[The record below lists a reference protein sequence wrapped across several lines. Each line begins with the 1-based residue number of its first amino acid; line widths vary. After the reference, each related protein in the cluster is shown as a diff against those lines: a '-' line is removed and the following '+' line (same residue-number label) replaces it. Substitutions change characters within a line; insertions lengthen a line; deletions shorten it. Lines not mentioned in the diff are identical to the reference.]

1 MMKPLTLVGLV
12 CLLTPQVQGAEPQAS
27 AATPTASSAVSAA
40 EQAMASQSAVS
51 AAESPAAAAQSSVSA
66 AESPAVAVQSAVSA
80 AAPQPAGSGAV
91 PAAAPLPV
99 ASESTP
105 AAEPA
110 PVATGAAHAAPF
122 PAATA
127 ESGLS
132 PTSRP
137 MTSTP
142 SGGGGLGIDSSN
154 LQAVPLYRQDE
165 LLNWIEQGRHLQ
177 QVKQDR
183 CQLTQDI
190 EVRAE
195 VMKVPAYQFL
205 WGDMLAW
212 GVCIKPDAE
221 LGVKFMWEAAN
232 QGLAPALEQLGRYY
246 WKGTLVQKDLVK
258 AETLMREAAS
268 LGFQRAQVEWVEM
281 LLQGMG
287 SPLDYE
293 EAYHWLHS
301 TVIGDKALHQK
312 ATSLLSRLANRMPA
326 NAIARAKA
334 MH

>member
-1 MMKPLTLVGLV
+1 MMKPFTLVGLV
-12 CLLTPQVQGAEPQAS
+12 CLLTTQVQGAEPQAS
-27 AATPTASSAVSAA
+27 VATPTASSAVSAA

-51 AAESPAAAAQSSVSA
+51 AAESPAVAA
-66 AESPAVAVQSAVSA
+66 QSAVSA
-80 AAPQPAGSGAV
+80 AAPQPSGAV

-110 PVATGAAHAAPF
+110 PVATGSAPATPS

>member
-1 MMKPLTLVGLV
+1 MMKPLTLFGLA
-12 CLLTPQVQGAEPQAS
+12 CLLTTQAQGAEPQVS
-27 AATPTASSAVSAA
+27 AVAPTASSAVSVA
-40 EQAMASQSAVS
+40 ESAIASPPAVS
-51 AAESPAAAAQSSVSA
+51 AAEP
-66 AESPAVAVQSAVSA
+66 VAVSQPAVSA
-80 AAPQPAGSGAV
+80 AGPVASYQPEVSAAG
-91 PAAAPLPV
+91 PAAPLPV
-99 ASESTP
+99 APSMAQASS
-105 AAEPA
+105 AA
-110 PVATGAAHAAPF
+110 AASSAAS
-122 PAATA
+122 ATA
-127 ESGLS
+127 SDGGLS
-132 PTSRP
+132 PTSQP

-142 SGGGGLGIDSSN
+142 TSGVDDSGN

-212 GVCIKPDAE
+212 GVCIKPNAE

-246 WKGTLVQKDLVK
+246 WKGTLVQKDLLK

-268 LGFQRAQVEWVEM
+268 LGFQRAQIEWVEM
-281 LLQGMG
+281 LLQGLG

-312 ATSLLSRLANRMPA
+312 ATSLLNRLGNRMPA

-334 MH
+334 MR

>member
-1 MMKPLTLVGLV
+1 MMKPITLVGLL
-12 CLLTPQVQGAEPQAS
+12 CLLTPPLLTGQAQGAEPSTS
-27 AATPTASSAVSAA
+27 AATATSGATPAASAPAQPEVAAPSSAEAPA
-40 EQAMASQSAVS
+40 
-51 AAESPAAAAQSSVSA
+51 PAAVQTTATPSANPSAPVAATSTT
-66 AESPAVAVQSAVSA
+66 
-80 AAPQPAGSGAV
+80 
-91 PAAAPLPV
+91 PAAAP
-99 ASESTP
+99 
-105 AAEPA
+105 AAAPIPA
-110 PVATGAAHAAPF
+110 PVA
-122 PAATA
+122 A
-127 ESGLS
+127 EGDRS
-132 PTSRP
+132 PNNRP

-142 SGGGGLGIDSSN
+142 ASGLTVDSGA

-195 VMKVPAYQFL
+195 VMKIPSYQFL

-212 GVCIKPDAE
+212 GVCIKPNAE
-221 LGVKFMWEAAN
+221 LGVKFMWDAAN

-246 WKGTLVQKDLVK
+246 WKGTLVQKDLLK

-268 LGFQRAQVEWVEM
+268 LGFQRAQIEWVEM

-293 EAYHWLHS
+293 EAYHWLHGA
-301 TVIGDKALHQK
+301 VIGDKATHQK
-312 ATSLLSRLANRMPA
+312 AASLLSRLGNRMPA

>member
-1 MMKPLTLVGLV
+1 
-12 CLLTPQVQGAEPQAS
+12 
-27 AATPTASSAVSAA
+27 
-40 EQAMASQSAVS
+40 
-51 AAESPAAAAQSSVSA
+51 
-66 AESPAVAVQSAVSA
+66 
-80 AAPQPAGSGAV
+80 
-91 PAAAPLPV
+91 
-99 ASESTP
+99 
-105 AAEPA
+105 
-110 PVATGAAHAAPF
+110 
-122 PAATA
+122 
-127 ESGLS
+127 
-132 PTSRP
+132 

-301 TVIGDKALHQK
+301 TVIGDNALHQK

>member
-1 MMKPLTLVGLV
+1 MMKPLTLFGLA
-12 CLLTPQVQGAEPQAS
+12 CLLTTQAQGAEPQVS
-27 AATPTASSAVSAA
+27 AAAPTASSAVSLA
-40 EQAMASQSAVS
+40 ESAIASPPAVSASEPVAVSQPAVS
-51 AAESPAAAAQSSVSA
+51 AAGPVASYQPEVSA
-66 AESPAVAVQSAVSA
+66 AGP
-80 AAPQPAGSGAV
+80 
-91 PAAAPLPV
+91 AAPLPV
-99 ASESTP
+99 APSMAQT
-105 AAEPA
+105 AA
-110 PVATGAAHAAPF
+110 AASSAAS
-122 PAATA
+122 ATA
-127 ESGLS
+127 SDGGLS
-132 PTSRP
+132 PTSQP

-142 SGGGGLGIDSSN
+142 TSGVDDSGN

-212 GVCIKPDAE
+212 GVCIKPNAE

-246 WKGTLVQKDLVK
+246 WKGTLVQQDLLK

-281 LLQGMG
+281 LLQGLG

-312 ATSLLSRLANRMPA
+312 ATSLLNRLGNRMPA

-334 MH
+334 MR

>member
-1 MMKPLTLVGLV
+1 MMKPITLVGLL
-12 CLLTPQVQGAEPQAS
+12 CLLTPPLLTGQAQGAEPSTSAATATSGATPSAS
-27 AATPTASSAVSAA
+27 APAQPEVAAQSSAAAPSSAEAPAPAAVPTTATPAAPAATVAAANATPTAA
-40 EQAMASQSAVS
+40 
-51 AAESPAAAAQSSVSA
+51 
-66 AESPAVAVQSAVSA
+66 
-80 AAPQPAGSGAV
+80 
-91 PAAAPLPV
+91 PAAAPIPTPV
-99 ASESTP
+99 A
-105 AAEPA
+105 AE
-110 PVATGAAHAAPF
+110 G
-122 PAATA
+122 
-127 ESGLS
+127 ERS
-132 PTSRP
+132 PNNRP

-142 SGGGGLGIDSSN
+142 ASGLTVDSGA

-195 VMKVPAYQFL
+195 VMKVPSYQFL

-212 GVCIKPDAE
+212 GVCIKPNAE
-221 LGVKFMWEAAN
+221 LGVKFMWDAAN

-246 WKGTLVQKDLVK
+246 WKGTLVQKDLLK

-268 LGFQRAQVEWVEM
+268 LGFQRAQIEWVEM

-293 EAYHWLHS
+293 EAYHWLHGA
-301 TVIGDKALHQK
+301 VIGDKATHQK
-312 ATSLLSRLANRMPA
+312 AASLLSRLGNRMPA

>member
-1 MMKPLTLVGLV
+1 MMKPITLVGLL
-12 CLLTPQVQGAEPQAS
+12 CLLTPALLTGQAQGAEPS
-27 AATPTASSAVSAA
+27 TS
-40 EQAMASQSAVS
+40 
-51 AAESPAAAAQSSVSA
+51 AAAATSGA
-66 AESPAVAVQSAVSA
+66 TPATTAPAQPEVADQPSA
-80 AAPQPAGSGAV
+80 AAPSSAAAPAPTTATPAANPSAPV
-91 PAAAPLPV
+91 AAASATPAAAP
-99 ASESTP
+99 
-105 AAEPA
+105 AAAPIPA
-110 PVATGAAHAAPF
+110 PVA
-122 PAATA
+122 A
-127 ESGLS
+127 EGDRS
-132 PTSRP
+132 PNNRP

-142 SGGGGLGIDSSN
+142 ASGLTVDSGA

-195 VMKVPAYQFL
+195 VMKIPSYQFL

-212 GVCIKPDAE
+212 GVCIKPNAE
-221 LGVKFMWEAAN
+221 LGVKFMWDAAN

-246 WKGTLVQKDLVK
+246 WKGTLVQKDLLK

-268 LGFQRAQVEWVEM
+268 LGFQRAQIEWVEM

-293 EAYHWLHS
+293 EAYHWLHGA
-301 TVIGDKALHQK
+301 VIGDKATHQK
-312 ATSLLSRLANRMPA
+312 AASLLSRLGNRMPA

>member
-1 MMKPLTLVGLV
+1 MMKPLTLFGLA
-12 CLLTPQVQGAEPQAS
+12 CLLTTQAQGAEPQVS
-27 AATPTASSAVSAA
+27 AAAPTASSAVSVA
-40 EQAMASQSAVS
+40 ESAIASPPAVS
-51 AAESPAAAAQSSVSA
+51 AAGPVASYQPEVSA
-66 AESPAVAVQSAVSA
+66 AGP
-80 AAPQPAGSGAV
+80 
-91 PAAAPLPV
+91 AAPLPV
-99 ASESTP
+99 APSM
-105 AAEPA
+105 AQ
-110 PVATGAAHAAPF
+110 

-127 ESGLS
+127 TASDGGLS
-132 PTSRP
+132 PTSQP

-142 SGGGGLGIDSSN
+142 TSGVDDSGN

-212 GVCIKPDAE
+212 GVCIKPNAE

-246 WKGTLVQKDLVK
+246 WKGTLVQKDLLK

-281 LLQGMG
+281 LLQGLG

-312 ATSLLSRLANRMPA
+312 ATSLLNRLGNRMPA

-334 MH
+334 MR

>member
-1 MMKPLTLVGLV
+1 
-12 CLLTPQVQGAEPQAS
+12 
-27 AATPTASSAVSAA
+27 
-40 EQAMASQSAVS
+40 
-51 AAESPAAAAQSSVSA
+51 
-66 AESPAVAVQSAVSA
+66 
-80 AAPQPAGSGAV
+80 
-91 PAAAPLPV
+91 
-99 ASESTP
+99 
-105 AAEPA
+105 
-110 PVATGAAHAAPF
+110 
-122 PAATA
+122 
-127 ESGLS
+127 
-132 PTSRP
+132 

-246 WKGTLVQKDLVK
+246 WKGTLVQQDLVK

-312 ATSLLSRLANRMPA
+312 ATSLLSRLAKRMPA
-326 NAIARAKA
+326 NAIVRAKA

>member
-1 MMKPLTLVGLV
+1 MMKPITLVGLL
-12 CLLTPQVQGAEPQAS
+12 CLLTPPLLTSQAQGAEPSAS
-27 AATPTASSAVSAA
+27 AAAATSGAVAAS
-40 EQAMASQSAVS
+40 
-51 AAESPAAAAQSSVSA
+51 AAAAV
-66 AESPAVAVQSAVSA
+66 P
-80 AAPQPAGSGAV
+80 
-91 PAAAPLPV
+91 PAAAPI
-99 ASESTP
+99 
-105 AAEPA
+105 PA
-110 PVATGAAHAAPF
+110 PVATD
-122 PAATA
+122 
-127 ESGLS
+127 SGRS
-132 PTSRP
+132 PNSRP

-142 SGGGGLGIDSSN
+142 TSSSGLNVDSGT

-212 GVCIKPDAE
+212 GVCIKPNAE

-246 WKGTLVQKDLVK
+246 WKGTLVQKDLLK

-268 LGFQRAQVEWVEM
+268 LGFQRAQIEWVEM

-312 ATSLLSRLANRMPA
+312 ATSLLSRLGNRMPA

>member
-1 MMKPLTLVGLV
+1 MMKPLTLFGLA
-12 CLLTPQVQGAEPQAS
+12 CLLTTQAQGAEPQVS
-27 AATPTASSAVSAA
+27 AAAPTVSSAVSVAESAIASPPAVSAA
-40 EQAMASQSAVS
+40 EPVAVSQPAVS
-51 AAESPAAAAQSSVSA
+51 AAGPVASYQPEVSA
-66 AESPAVAVQSAVSA
+66 AGP
-80 AAPQPAGSGAV
+80 
-91 PAAAPLPV
+91 AAPLPV
-99 ASESTP
+99 APSMAQASS
-105 AAEPA
+105 A
-110 PVATGAAHAAPF
+110 
-122 PAATA
+122 AATTA
-127 ESGLS
+127 SDGGLS
-132 PTSRP
+132 PTSQP

-142 SGGGGLGIDSSN
+142 TSGIDDSGN

-212 GVCIKPDAE
+212 GVCIKPNAE

-246 WKGTLVQKDLVK
+246 WKGTLVQKDLLK

-281 LLQGMG
+281 LLQGLG

-312 ATSLLSRLANRMPA
+312 ATSLLNRLGNRMPA

-334 MH
+334 MR

>member
-1 MMKPLTLVGLV
+1 
-12 CLLTPQVQGAEPQAS
+12 
-27 AATPTASSAVSAA
+27 
-40 EQAMASQSAVS
+40 
-51 AAESPAAAAQSSVSA
+51 
-66 AESPAVAVQSAVSA
+66 
-80 AAPQPAGSGAV
+80 
-91 PAAAPLPV
+91 
-99 ASESTP
+99 
-105 AAEPA
+105 
-110 PVATGAAHAAPF
+110 
-122 PAATA
+122 
-127 ESGLS
+127 
-132 PTSRP
+132 

-142 SGGGGLGIDSSN
+142 TSSSGLNVDSGT

-195 VMKVPAYQFL
+195 VMKIPSYQFL

-212 GVCIKPDAE
+212 GVCTKPNAE
-221 LGVKFMWEAAN
+221 LGVKFMWDAAN

-246 WKGTLVQKDLVK
+246 WKGTLVQKDLLK

-268 LGFQRAQVEWVEM
+268 LGFQRAQIEWVEM

-312 ATSLLSRLANRMPA
+312 ATSLLSRLGNRMPA